1 VILLIIVVIVIGMV
15 LELRVVALV
24 AIVISRPQH
33 PESIHVLMNLPMQ
46 YSNTPPRRRG
56 RTTIPL
62 FRGGGAAGL
71 HTYVYLMYIYVYLNM
86 SKGMHV

>member
-1 VILLIIVVIVIGMV
+1 MILLIIVVIVIGMV

-62 FRGGGAAGL
+62 FRGGGCGAA
-71 HTYVYLMYIYVYLNM
+71 HICIFDVYIYVYINM